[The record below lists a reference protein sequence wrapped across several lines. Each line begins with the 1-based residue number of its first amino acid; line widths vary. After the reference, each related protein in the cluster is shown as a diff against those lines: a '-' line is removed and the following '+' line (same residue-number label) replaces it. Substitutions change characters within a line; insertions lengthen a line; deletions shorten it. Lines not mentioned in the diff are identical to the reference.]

1 MNGKLDESHFQ
12 IIQTTGKPLLL
23 LRPLPRHAEG
33 FAGYLTRLCSENKL
47 NGPAALA
54 RRLGLSYGQ
63 LVLLG
68 TDVFREILCGRA
80 KIAALQSEAQ
90 RPSLSGR
97 GAFQNGICSYTR
109 LCPQCMKEGLGY
121 TSEWGWPLTL
131 ACTQHGTLLL
141 DVCPRCHGRVTLLR
155 HDQYACECG
164 YDFRMFSAAE
174 APKWLPLFYRVF
186 SPLRAA
192 GNADDREIVR
202 TEYQALLILRGILL
216 PEDKPLDAR
225 SRRAAGASKA
235 LLQMDKI
242 GLLGQVLC
250 DWPNKFHRRMHLL
263 YGAAKLPTQELLKRM
278 QRFGS
283 PELST
288 ASTAV
293 RAAIANKRREER
305 QQHSAVN
312 AGIHSIEELKRITGL
327 NRRTIIRLI
336 RTNKIHATVRTSA
349 ARQRSYEIP
358 AEEARRIRQLYSSS
372 IGLRQA
378 SAHLGCSET
387 HVNMFAR
394 ADAFPATK
402 ITTYVKTWRFEAEA
416 LDRFLSSLE
425 MKATE
430 NGSDVE
436 MDSDLVP
443 LGHLAVKTV
452 SGMPVPSWVRVAQR
466 ILANKI
472 PLFKLRS
479 GRALSSIAIRRTDTP
494 PAPRSQ

>member
-1 MNGKLDESHFQ
+1 MNGKLDESDFQ

-47 NGPAALA
+47 NGPATLA
-54 RRLGLSYGQ
+54 RRLGLTYGQ

-68 TDVFREILCGRA
+68 PDVFREILCGRA
-80 KIAALQSEAQ
+80 KIAALQPEAS

-97 GAFQNGICSYTR
+97 RAFQNGIRTYTR

-131 ACTQHGTLLL
+131 ACKQHGTLLL
-141 DVCPRCHGRVTLLR
+141 DVCPRCHGRVSLLR

-164 YDFRMFSAAE
+164 YDFRTFGSVA

-202 TEYQALLILRGILL
+202 TEHQALLILRGILL

-250 DWPNKFHRRMHLL
+250 DWPNQFHRRMHLL

-305 QQHSAVN
+305 QQHSAVD
-312 AGIHSIEELKRITGL
+312 AGIHSIEELTKITGL
-327 NRRTIIRLI
+327 NQRTIIRLI
-336 RTNKIHATVRTSA
+336 RTNKIHATVRKRT
-349 ARQRSYEIP
+349 ARLSSYEIP
-358 AEEARRIRQLYSSS
+358 AEEAQRICQLYSSS

-402 ITTYVKTWRFEAEA
+402 ITSYVKTWRFETEA
-416 LDRFLSSLE
+416 LNRFLSSLE
-425 MKATE
+425 MKAIK
-430 NGSDVE
+430 NGSDVD
-436 MDSDLVP
+436 MDPELVP
-443 LGHLAVKTV
+443 LGHLSVETTG
-452 SGMPVPSWVRVAQR
+452 GMPVRSWVRLAQR
-466 ILANKI
+466 ILENEI
-472 PLFKLRS
+472 TLFKLPS
-479 GRALSSIAIRRTDTP
+479 GQALGSIAMRISDTPRIRR
-494 PAPRSQ
+494 S